1 MTKDILAPF
10 QIYNAS
16 AGSGKTFLLV
26 QKYLLRLLS
35 GRSDEYFNRM
45 LALTFTNKAVF
56 EMKYRILLQL
66 HEFAFSDLKLD
77 DDPMGK
83 TLLEK
88 LSISPKELK
97 QRAERSL
104 KVILHDYAAFDVITL
119 DSFTHRVIRI
129 FAKDLGL
136 AYNFDVVLEAQDFL
150 EQIVDRVLDRVGKQ
164 PELTQTLVEFT
175 FEKMDD
181 DGTSSWE
188 LRQNLL
194 NAAELLLN
202 ENDRIQVQKIA
213 AMSSLERKSQQVFLK
228 QKHNELILSLTSI
241 GKQMLLL
248 FQENGLN
255 ASHFNRGTLFNR
267 FSNLAKGE
275 FKDFDKGQ
283 LYQNILCGKPLY
295 PKKVPADIQRCIDGL
310 SDTIKENFEKA
321 LDFFFQLQL
330 IKDIK
335 KQWIPLNLL
344 TTLSKE
350 LDAYQNETNKVLL
363 STFNERIAKEILLQP
378 TPYIYE
384 RLGENYRHYFLDEF
398 QDTSS
403 LQWKNLIPLIETALT
418 SLNEDDRT
426 GSLLLVGDPKQ
437 SIYRWR
443 GGDVNQFIDLINLKP
458 PFQIEKKVNALKTN
472 YRSSKSV
479 VAFNNDLYQCL
490 TQHLEYPENKKLFG
504 EFAQQDFFSEEEGY
518 VKLTFFPDENPF
530 EENPYTKR
538 IIADIKQC
546 EKQGYSL
553 NDMVVLVR
561 KKKQA
566 ERVAKDLSA
575 ANIPTITSS
584 SLQLEENDQVKFL
597 ASLLQ
602 LNFNPRDLECKKEH
616 LTFLYL
622 HKEREEDL
630 HQFLFERIPLRLE
643 EIWQE
648 EGIAFNFSF
657 FDHRNLNT
665 VLQKACFLFP
675 RIEIENPY
683 VKAFLDLVFDFS
695 QKEQADSLS
704 FLNFWN
710 KKKEAHKLS
719 IPEDSIG
726 VKILT
731 IHQAKGLEYPIVFF
745 PYADSLIQTNHQE
758 KVWLST
764 QSILGDQLSL
774 AWVGYSKKLLNYGPE
789 GEHAYH
795 KKRQEVEMDAWNVF
809 YVATTRASQ
818 QLYLYANE
826 KNKEKDSYVKV
837 LNDPIP
843 NKQVECD
850 QGIMHEWGSLTFLS
864 SKNKDK
870 ASPKK
875 KTFERIQT
883 AYPYEQK
890 LVLQMP
896 QSEARE
902 QARLLGLRIHD
913 LLGKINYQDEVESVL
928 AAAYLQ
934 GEITQEEQVK
944 LFDLF
949 VQLMQND
956 KINRFYSR
964 DYKVFNE
971 KAILVPQQKVLR
983 PDRVGVGEKEAY
995 VIDYKTGKPKPEHT
1009 TQVLAYAEWI
1019 KKVTQKKVSVFL
1031 VYLDIE
1037 ADNCFDV
1044 VPIS

>member
-1 MTKDILAPF
+1 MTKDIPAPF

-35 GRSDEYFNRM
+35 GRSDEYFNRL

-66 HEFAFSDLKLD
+66 HDFAFSDRQLE

-83 TLLEK
+83 ALLKE
-88 LSISPKELK
+88 LSIGPQELK
-97 QRAERSL
+97 QRAERYL

-119 DSFTHRVIRI
+119 DSFTHRVIRT

-136 AYNFDVVLEAQDFL
+136 AYNFDVALDVTDFL
-150 EQIVDRVLDRVGKQ
+150 EEIVDRVLDRVGKQ
-164 PELTQTLVEFT
+164 PELTEILLAFT

-188 LRQNLL
+188 LKKNLM

-213 AMSSLERKSQQVFLK
+213 ALTALERRNQQAFLK
-228 QKHNELILSLTSI
+228 QNQRNLELDLERI
-241 GKQMLLL
+241 GSEMIRL
-248 FQENGLN
+248 FKDNGLE
-255 ASHFNRGTLFNR
+255 ASHFSRGTLYNR
-267 FSNLAKGE
+267 FLNLSKGE
-275 FKDFDKGQ
+275 FKDFDNGQ
-283 LYQNILCGKPLY
+283 LYQNMLEGKPLY
-295 PKKVPADIQRCIDGL
+295 PKKVPAQVQGCIEGL
-310 SDTIKENFEKA
+310 SFRIVENFTKA
-321 LDFFFQLQL
+321 LGLFYQWQLT
-330 IKDIK
+330 KDIR
-335 KQWIPLNLL
+335 KQWIPLSLL
-344 TTLSKE
+344 ASLSKE
-350 LDAYQNETNKVLL
+350 LEAYQNETNKVLL
-363 STFNERIAKEILLQP
+363 STFNDRIAKEILLQP

-418 SLNEDDRT
+418 SLNENDRT

-443 GGDVNQFIDLINLKP
+443 GGDVNQFISLINEKP
-458 PFQIEKKVNALKTN
+458 PFQIQKKVNALKTN

-479 VAFNNDLYQCL
+479 VTFNNALYQCL
-490 TQHLEYPENKKLFG
+490 TQHLAYPENKELFG
-504 EFAQQDFFSEEEGY
+504 EFAQQDFFSDEEGY

-530 EENPYTKR
+530 EENPYSKR

-553 NDMVVLVR
+553 TDMAVLVR

-566 ERVAKDLSA
+566 ERVAKDLAA

-616 LTFLYL
+616 LTFLYPN
-622 HKEREEDL
+622 KKREEDL
-630 HQFLFERIPLRLE
+630 HQFLTNRISRHLE
-643 EIWQE
+643 EIWRE

-665 VLQKACFLFP
+665 VMEKACFSFP
-675 RIEIENPY
+675 GIEIENSY

-710 KKKEAHKLS
+710 KKKEAHKLT
-719 IPEDSIG
+719 IPEDSVG

-789 GEHAYH
+789 GEYAYH

-837 LNDPIP
+837 LNDLIP
-843 NKQVECD
+843 DKQIESD
-850 QGIMHEWGSLTFLS
+850 QGITHEWGNPSFSS
-864 SKNKDK
+864 SKNDDK

-875 KTFERIQT
+875 NTFERIQT

-949 VQLMQND
+949 EQLMQNE
-956 KINRFYSR
+956 KLNRFYSR
-964 DYKVFNE
+964 DYTVFNE
-971 KAILVPQQKVLR
+971 KAILVPKQKVLR
-983 PDRVGVGEKEAY
+983 PDRVGVGEKQAY

-1009 TQVLAYAEWI
+1009 TQVLAYADWI
-1019 KKVTQKKVSVFL
+1019 IKVTQKKVNVFL

-1037 ADNCFDV
+1037 GENCIDV
-1044 VPIS
+1044 VPLY